1 MNLSANGSYLW
12 TSTRAY
18 NTKNTGYISAFSLD
32 GNGHILKQ
40 LFLLPTTTDGGG
52 ANAVAPSF
60 FSDKY
65 VALTDHSQGFVQI
78 WEFTSD
84 NSTAGAKVVAQVNID
99 DNNGCCA
106 NAVWYS

>member
-1 MNLSANGSYLW
+1 M
-12 TSTRAY
+12 
-18 NTKNTGYISAFSLD
+18 SAFSLNRD
-32 GNGHILKQ
+32 GHILEQ
-40 LFLLPTTTDGGG
+40 LFTLPTTTSGGG

-78 WEFTSD
+78 WEF
-84 NSTAGAKVVAQVNID
+84 VVTDLVAEASVIAQVNID
-99 DNNGCCA
+99 DDGGCCA